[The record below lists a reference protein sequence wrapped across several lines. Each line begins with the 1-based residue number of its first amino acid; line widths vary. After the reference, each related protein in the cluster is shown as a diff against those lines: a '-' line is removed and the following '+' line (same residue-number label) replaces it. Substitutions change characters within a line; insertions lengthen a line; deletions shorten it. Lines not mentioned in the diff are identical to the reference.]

1 MESAPD
7 VRHLN
12 TSSDADKLEITVC
25 VGPQCSQFGADDL
38 RLWCRTMEQAHL
50 SLELLEVHCTGN
62 CDEAPVVCW
71 NQTYMTEVT
80 AMQLT
85 ERLIDE
91 GWFV

>member
-1 MESAPD
+1 
-7 VRHLN
+7 
-12 TSSDADKLEITVC
+12 
-25 VGPQCSQFGADDL
+25 
-38 RLWCRTMEQAHL
+38 MEQAHL